1 MLNELKATLSIILG
15 SCMISTLCEY
25 VEAALAVAHSKSNAR
40 PSYCVCECWLIV
52 TETEGILTLSV
63 PAIKKRTITAEK
75 FDSKTDRVHHEEK
88 KDNPFL
94 IE

>member
-1 MLNELKATLSIILG
+1 
-15 SCMISTLCEY
+15 MISTLCEY

-94 IE
+94 IEWSCNINIFDVVLMWT